1 MRVLFT
7 LLLCLVAGSVAALPR
22 VEDVQDAVRRSDYPA
37 AENLVR
43 EVLGEKPEN
52 AKAHYL
58 LAEILAHEGRIV
70 EAKRQA
76 EMARQYDPQISFT
89 SPERFRQFEARL
101 GTASDARKAAP
112 DRRAPAAAAADSPF
126 GGGSLWLLL
135 LVGAGVV
142 WFVLRRR
149 NAAPRYGSYGNAN
162 DATFN
167 TQGYPPGAPGYP
179 PGQGYPPGAY
189 PPNYPR
195 GGVGSSV
202 AAGLGGIATGML
214 AEHLIEGAMGRHH
227 EAGNLPDATH
237 ADQPSAD
244 SFHDQPIDFGNGGDW
259 DAGSG
264 SDDGG
269 GFDAG
274 GGSDWN

>member
-1 MRVLFT
+1 
-7 LLLCLVAGSVAALPR
+7 LLCLVVGSVSALPR

-70 EAKRQA
+70 EARRQA
-76 EMARQYDPQISFT
+76 EMARQYDPQITFT
-89 SPERFRQFEARL
+89 TPERFRQFEARL
-101 GTASDARKAAP
+101 GTASDARNGAP
-112 DRRAPAAAAADSPF
+112 DRRAPAASSDSPF
-126 GGGSLWLLL
+126 GSSGVWLLL
-135 LVGAGVV
+135 IIGGGIAY
-142 WFVLRRR
+142 FVLRRR
-149 NAAPRYGSYGNAN
+149 NAPPRVGNYGNSQ
-162 DATFN
+162 DATFGN
-167 TQGYPPGAPGYP
+167 QPPPGAPGYP
-179 PGQGYPPGAY
+179 PGQYPPGAY
-189 PPNYPR
+189 PPNSPR

-227 EAGNLPDATH
+227 ESGTLPDGSVSE
-237 ADQPSAD
+237 QSSAD
-244 SFHDQPIDFGNGGDW
+244 AFHDQPIDFGNGSDW
-259 DAGSG
+259 DAGSS

-269 GFDAG
+269 GFDSG
-274 GGSDWN
+274 GGSDWT